1 MKKFSKVT
9 NILLVLLCA
18 MLLAV
23 LGGLVAW
30 NRKQITKEQQK
41 LEKLAEESRETD
53 KKAPKEADKK
63 EKEEQKATP
72 TPSEAAK
79 EEAAGIAFWGDDLLT
94 ESDTQQYSYMAVL
107 QKILQEN
114 GYTIPVFN
122 KTLQGGGTLSMMKR
136 AGVEDEVLQG
146 YIAAHQQ
153 AANGAQLPVTETGI
167 RDFSQEELI
176 RDDADC
182 IPIIFMGYY
191 GGWNHDPNELAAQQ
205 EHILK
210 TFSDQEKFIVVGTRP
225 LDGSV
230 DSASLDAVLSQ
241 KWGEH
246 YISLAAV
253 TANPASTYEAQEAMA
268 QAIYE
273 KMTELKYISK

>member
-191 GGWNHDPNELAAQQ
+191 GGWNHDPNELTAQQ

>member
-94 ESDTQQYSYMAVL
+94 ESNTQQYSYMAVL

-191 GGWNHDPNELAAQQ
+191 GGWNHDPNELATQQ

>member
-94 ESDTQQYSYMAVL
+94 ESNTQQYSYMAVF

-191 GGWNHDPNELAAQQ
+191 GGWNHDPNELATQQ

-253 TANPASTYEAQEAMA
+253 TANPASTYEA
-268 QAIYE
+268 
-273 KMTELKYISK
+273 